1 MPDRTRN
8 PAGDPVRGLDALR
21 TMLES
26 AGQLVTSLLHDPFL
40 ARLFSAFQ
48 AIPPEDRET
57 ILGVIERDVAM
68 RRADTDG
75 SGTLMG
81 MHNVRPN
88 PNARLYVRV
97 VEPDTGETPYLGVEE
112 LVLAITRAARV
123 THRVMLTTPGASK
136 TWRDTVMSTFEALPP
151 DELAAV
157 AWCMRAALGLVEQ
170 IDASREDPKA

>member
-1 MPDRTRN
+1 MPDRTRS

-21 TMLES
+21 TMLDS
-26 AGQLVTSLLHDPFL
+26 AGQLVTTLLHDPFL
-40 ARLFSAFQ
+40 PRLIAAFQ
-48 AIPPEDRET
+48 TIPTEDRET
-57 ILGVIERDVAM
+57 ILGIIERDVAM

-75 SGTLMG
+75 SGRLMG

-97 VEPDTGETPYLGVEE
+97 VEPDTGDTPYLAVEE

-123 THRVMLTTPGASK
+123 THRVMLTTSGDSK
-136 TWRDTVMSTFEALPP
+136 KWRDTVMTTFQAMPP

-157 AWCMRAALGLVEQ
+157 AWCMRAALAVVEH
-170 IDASREDPKA
+170 IDASRKDLEA